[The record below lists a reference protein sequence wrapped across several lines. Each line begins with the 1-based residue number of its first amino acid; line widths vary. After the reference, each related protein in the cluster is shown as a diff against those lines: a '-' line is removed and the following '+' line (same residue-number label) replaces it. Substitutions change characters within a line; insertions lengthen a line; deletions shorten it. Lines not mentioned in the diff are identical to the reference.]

1 MNCESVL
8 ERLDALSGDTL
19 ASVER
24 RKIEEHVAT
33 CEECRSAIRGAEAM
47 RTVKAQPVENA
58 PDDLFEKLMNSTAGT
73 AMSAPSNNRF
83 WLGAGVGGSL
93 VAAIAVVALTLGLFR
108 NESSLDTDVA
118 QFMVSMAET
127 RDLNVAIDLQRELP
141 GATLSV
147 FISGG
152 IELAGFGDRR
162 ELIWT
167 ADLDKGVNRLT
178 LPVFATG
185 GDGGQLIVKLDHAA
199 SHQLFVVNL
208 KLDS

>member
-1 MNCESVL
+1 MNCQLVL
-8 ERLDALSGDTL
+8 ERLDALSSDAL

-33 CEECRSAIRGAEAM
+33 CEECRSAMRGAEAM
-47 RTVKAQPVENA
+47 RTVKTQPIEDA
-58 PDDLFEKLMNSTAGT
+58 PDDLFERVMKRTAG
-73 AMSAPSNNRF
+73 SGIPERLNNRF
-83 WLGAGVGGSL
+83 WLGAGFGGAL

-108 NESSLDTDVA
+108 NESGSDADVA
-118 QFMVSMAET
+118 QFMVSMEET
-127 RDLNVAIDLQRELP
+127 RDLNVAIDLERDLL

-147 FISGG
+147 FVSGG

-162 ELIWT
+162 ELVWT
-167 ADLDKGVNRLT
+167 ADLDKGVNKLT

-185 GDGGQLIVKLDHAA
+185 RNGGQLIVKLDHAT
-199 SHQLFVVNL
+199 SHQVFVVNL